1 VQINLSRITRDAL
14 EVKCDEFIQLVEK
27 VKQLLANENGE
38 FGNLSVVGRLVKV
51 NPLGEAV
58 IIGDLHGD
66 LESLVQILKKSNFL
80 QRTKQKGGVTLVFLG
95 DYGDRGAHS
104 VEVYYIIL
112 KLKLLFPH
120 KIVLMRGNH
129 EGPEDLL
136 ASPHDLP
143 AQFQARF
150 GEKGAAAYLKIRELF
165 EHLYNAVIMEE
176 RYLMI
181 HGGLP
186 AQAHTIEDLAFAH
199 IKHPKQT
206 FLEEMLWSDPNEM
219 IRGLRA
225 SPRGAGKLFG
235 EDITKKVL
243 KNFNVKIFIRGHE
256 PCENGFKINHGDRV
270 LTLFSRKGP
279 PYFNSCGAY
288 LDVELSERV
297 ENAEQLVSY
306 IHKF

>member
-1 VQINLSRITRDAL
+1 VQTNLSRITREAL
-14 EVKCDEFIQLVEK
+14 GVKCDEFVQLVEK
-27 VKQLLANENGE
+27 VKRLLANENGE
-38 FGNLSVVGRLVKV
+38 VGNLSVVGRLVKV
-51 NPLGEAV
+51 KPLGEAV
-58 IIGDLHGD
+58 VIGDLHGD

-95 DYGDRGAHS
+95 DYGDRGAQS

-120 KIVLMRGNH
+120 KVVLMRGNH

-143 AQFQARF
+143 TQFRVRF
-150 GEKGAAAYLKIRELF
+150 DEKGAAAYLKIRELF
-165 EHLYNAVIMEE
+165 EHLYNAVLVDE

-186 AQAHTIEDLAFAH
+186 AQAHTIDDLAFAH
-199 IKHPKQT
+199 MKHPKQS

-219 IRGLRA
+219 IRGLHT

-235 EDITKKVL
+235 EDTTKKVL
-243 KNFNVKIFIRGHE
+243 KNFNVKIFVRGHE
-256 PCENGFKINHGDRV
+256 PCKNGFKINHGGRV

-288 LDVELSERV
+288 LDVELSERF